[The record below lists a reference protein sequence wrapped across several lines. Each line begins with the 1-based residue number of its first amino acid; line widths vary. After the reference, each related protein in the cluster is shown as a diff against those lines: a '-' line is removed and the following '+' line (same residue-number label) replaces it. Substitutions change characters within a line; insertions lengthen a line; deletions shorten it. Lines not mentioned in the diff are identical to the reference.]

1 MKKLLIIPLMLI
13 LTGCSH
19 KIAPPH
25 GNEMNNLSGEE
36 LRGKQ
41 VFMDNC
47 HRCHPNGMGGLGPSI
62 FDKPL
67 PGFLI
72 RFQVRNG
79 LGTMPHFDKKHLPK
93 EDLDKLI
100 TYIKEN

>member
-1 MKKLLIIPLMLI
+1 MKKLLVILFIL
-13 LTGCSH
+13 LTGCSLR
-19 KIAPPH
+19 IAPPAES
-25 GNEMNNLSGEE
+25 EMKTLSGEV
-36 LRGKQ
+36 LKGKK

-47 HRCHPNGMGGLGPSI
+47 SRCHPNGRGGLGPSI

-79 LGTMPHFDKKHLPK
+79 LGTMPHFDKEHLTD
-93 EDLDKLI
+93 EDLVNLI